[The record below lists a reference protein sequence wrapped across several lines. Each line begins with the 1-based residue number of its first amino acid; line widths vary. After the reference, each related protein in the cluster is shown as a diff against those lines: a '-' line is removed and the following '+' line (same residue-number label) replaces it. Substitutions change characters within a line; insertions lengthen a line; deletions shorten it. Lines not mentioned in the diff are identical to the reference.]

1 MKNIAILLA
10 TVALLN
16 SLTSAQSS
24 APPGEPSIPA
34 AAIRTEVRRRG
45 AGEKSR
51 VKVSLRDGSEVKG
64 YITKIDDSS
73 FEVTDKKT
81 GSSKSVAYIDAR
93 KVQGPGLSS
102 GVKIGIV
109 VGVVGV
115 VALIIAISYATALSR
130 LGT

>member
-1 MKNIAILLA
+1 MKSAAILLA
-10 TVALLN
+10 TVVLLN

-24 APPGEPSIPA
+24 APPAEPSIPA

-45 AGEKSR
+45 VGEKSR
-51 VKVSLRDGSEVKG
+51 VKVSLRDVSEVKG
-64 YITKIDDSS
+64 YISKIDDSA

-81 GSSKSVAYIDAR
+81 GTSKSVAYGDVR

-109 VGVVGV
+109 VGA
-115 VALIIAISYATALSR
+115 VALIILISYAAARAR
-130 LGT
+130 LGNFA

>member
-1 MKNIAILLA
+1 MKSIAILLA
-10 TVALLN
+10 TVVLLN
-16 SLTSAQSS
+16 TLTSAQSS
-24 APPGEPSIPA
+24 VPPAVPSLPA

-64 YITKIDDSS
+64 YISKIDDSS

-81 GSSKSVAYIDAR
+81 GSSKSVAYVDVR

-102 GVKIGIV
+102 GVKIGIA
-109 VGVVGV
+109 VGV
-115 VALIIAISYATALSR
+115 VALIILISYAAALAR
-130 LGT
+130 LGTIA

>member
-1 MKNIAILLA
+1 MKSVAILLA
-10 TVALLN
+10 IVVQLN

-24 APPGEPSIPA
+24 VPPAEPSIPA
-34 AAIRTEVRRRG
+34 AAIRTEIRKRG

-81 GSSKSVAYIDAR
+81 GSSKSVAYVDVR

-102 GVKIGIV
+102 VVKIGIV
-109 VGVVGV
+109 VGVV
-115 VALIIAISYATALSR
+115 ALIILISYAAALAR
-130 LGT
+130 LGNIA

>member
-1 MKNIAILLA
+1 MKSVAILLA
-10 TVALLN
+10 TVVLLN

-24 APPGEPSIPA
+24 APPAEPSIPA

-64 YITKIDDSS
+64 YISKIDDSS

-81 GSSKSVAYIDAR
+81 GSSKSVAYVDVR

-109 VGVVGV
+109 VGVV
-115 VALIIAISYATALSR
+115 ALIIVISYAAALSS
-130 LGT
+130 LATNL

>member
-1 MKNIAILLA
+1 MKSAAILLA
-10 TVALLN
+10 TVVLLN

-24 APPGEPSIPA
+24 APPGEPSISA

-102 GVKIGIV
+102 GVKIGID
-109 VGVVGV
+109 VGV
-115 VALIIAISYATALSR
+115 VALIILISYAAVLSR
-130 LGT
+130 LST